1 MDIGSLAEWAGALS
15 GLAALLVA
23 VQANRQS
30 RKSEKYA
37 RETESLSVE
46 LNRQIREEQRQTE
59 LAMHKREQER
69 DHRDMERDR
78 RLIAGGLQAWWAYRD
93 QQDTCQQWGLVVS
106 NEGSQ
111 VSIFYNV
118 QIDVEVQRITTRP
131 LCIKVLPPGRYFA
144 INRFEQG
151 WELPE
156 ECGPSQTHAL
166 LSSTRHQVVR
176 ISFQDSLGKRWVW
189 NPQEGLNP
197 S

>member
-15 GLAALLVA
+15 GLAALFVA

-106 NEGSQ
+106 NTGANNGAL
-111 VSIFYNV
+111 YN
-118 QIDVEVQRITTRP
+118 TWS
-131 LCIKVLPPGRYFA
+131 
-144 INRFEQG
+144 N
-151 WELPE
+151 
-156 ECGPSQTHAL
+156 S
-166 LSSTRHQVVR
+166 
-176 ISFQDSLGKRWVW
+176 
-189 NPQEGLNP
+189 
-197 S
+197 